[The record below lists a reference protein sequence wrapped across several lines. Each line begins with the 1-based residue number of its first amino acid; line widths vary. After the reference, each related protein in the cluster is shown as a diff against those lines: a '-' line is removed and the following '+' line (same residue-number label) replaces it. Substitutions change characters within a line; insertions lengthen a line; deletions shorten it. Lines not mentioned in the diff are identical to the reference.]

1 MAFLKRITGLQM
13 PNYNFTK
20 YYVPA
25 DVKFEVYLK
34 KKKTLLQS
42 NSTPSMSQCTD
53 YDNHQC

>member
-1 MAFLKRITGLQM
+1 M

-34 KKKTLLQS
+34 KKNTFTVEFNTFDEPMYRL
-42 NSTPSMSQCTD
+42 
-53 YDNHQC
+53 

>member
-13 PNYNFTK
+13 PYYNFTK

-34 KKKTLLQS
+34 KKKNTFTVEFNTFNEQMYRLW
-42 NSTPSMSQCTD
+42 
-53 YDNHQC
+53 

>member
-1 MAFLKRITGLQM
+1 M
-13 PNYNFTK
+13 PYYNFTK

-25 DVKFEVYLK
+25 DVKFEVYFK
-34 KKKTLLQS
+34 KKPTLLQS